1 MLGDKEKVKSLISTG
16 SAIAG
21 AATGGAIGFLTG
33 GPGGAAIGGASGVV
47 ISKGVTKLLSDIAD
61 RFLSKRETM
70 RVGAT
75 AAFALVKIESYLD
88 AGSNPRDDG
97 FFDEKAG
104 ERSDAEEIFE
114 GVLLKAKNE
123 HEEKKAKILGN
134 IFANIAFSPGFSVG
148 EANHV
153 LQIAQNLTYRGMCFL
168 SLIKRKEEIQN
179 IRLRE
184 DSYSGAK
191 VKAISCETTSILQ
204 EAYQIY
210 SFGLIACKFKSSE
223 GSEAMS
229 GATLGWTGI
238 GQKVYQAMLG
248 WSDIAPNRILLTP
261 IGERYYKVMGL
272 QDLPEEDIKS
282 VAIYL
287 S

>member
-1 MLGDKEKVKSLISTG
+1 MLGDKKVRSLISTG
-16 SAIAG
+16 SEIAG
-21 AATGGAIGFLTG
+21 AATGGAIGFLAG
-33 GPGGAAIGGASGVV
+33 GLGGAAIGGASGVI
-47 ISKGVTKLLSDIAD
+47 ISKGVTKLLCDFAD
-61 RFLSKRETM
+61 RFLSKRETI

-75 AAFALVKIESYLD
+75 AAFALMKIKAHLD
-88 AGSNPRDDG
+88 AGSNPRNDG

-104 ERSDAEEIFE
+104 KRSDAEEIFE

-134 IFANIAFSPGFSVG
+134 IFANIAFFPGFSVG

-168 SLIKRKEEIQN
+168 SLIKRKEQFQN
-179 IRLRE
+179 VRLKEDGYRE
-184 DSYSGAK
+184 T
-191 VKAISCETTSILQ
+191 KAGTIFYETISILQ

-210 SFGLIACKFKSSE
+210 SFGLIASKLKSSE
-223 GSEAMS
+223 SYE
-229 GATLGWTGI
+229 
-238 GQKVYQAMLG
+238 AMLG
-248 WSDIAPNRILLTP
+248 WTDVAPNRLLLTP

-272 QDLPEEDIKS
+272 QDLPEEDVKG
-282 VAIYL
+282 VAKYL